1 MFTSSNV
8 QQGGFNNVGYP
19 VSQSSWGFTD
29 GGKQDL
35 YQQPNYVEIS
45 PQSGLN
51 SSTFELGNYDFNVSS
66 GNNSS
71 IIWNR
76 SFFKI
81 QLKLTTRHAYN
92 ANPDLIIQGQPTTA
106 EQITFSQMAPASLF
120 SNCSFQIS
128 NNDISKSS
136 QFLHQATTLYT
147 RLGYGPSILYK
158 NSELWWTE
166 PNFYKR
172 RDMIANSSDT
182 PTALARW
189 KNNIVENI
197 PDINSY
203 CIVQDGLNCG
213 NPTMSYAHAN
223 NRLTITYDATVPIPQ
238 RYALLNAGD
247 IFNISIG
254 DSIFHINA
262 GARTAGYL
270 KVTAVPDG
278 GNGDR
283 TILTE
288 RMDAFPAADL
298 AVAVGVLSTTSLFNK
313 PLVAN
318 WFIVRQGQSD
328 PFLYGCRS
336 NQHSRA
342 MLYQPPL
349 GIFGCAD
356 PLSGEFKVT
365 LKPNTNYKTA
375 AIQCMYNT
383 LPTGSFELSV
393 TDIKMYCYTVKHNVS
408 PERPLLLKL
417 MELDISQQTITAA
430 SSTLNFT
437 VPVSTRSIAV
447 FLTDSRS
454 GLNGGLSV
462 PQCEFRTLDN
472 IQPYLERLQVNYG
485 GIQLPTSFIQTE
497 KKEYS
502 TSFSTYVSANFNTPN
517 VNSISIDLNNVVP
530 NSGNNYKDTSQYR
543 YIDYLISTGKIF
555 SDGAESYK
563 HFANSP
569 IYFFDFNSS
578 IDTNSSV
585 CRIQYAFSAI
595 PGYSSAQGQ
604 NSSTYYGN
612 LCVASFYSTVVKGE
626 YKSNILSGLISMNV

>member
-45 PQSGLN
+45 SQSGLN

-81 QLKLTTRHAYN
+81 QLQLTCSHS
-92 ANPDLIIQGQPTTA
+92 NPAVRSQPTVS
-106 EQITFSQMAPASLF
+106 EQLTFAQMAPASLF

-172 RDMIANSSDT
+172 RDMIANSADG
-182 PTALARW
+182 PTSLIRW
-189 KNNIVENI
+189 ANDRYENI
-197 PDINSY
+197 PDINAY
-203 CIVQDGLNCG
+203 AIMQEGFNYPVEIVLA
-213 NPTMSYAHAN
+213 SVYAAGPPEVAT
-223 NRLTITYDATVPIPQ
+223 LTFT
-238 RYALLNAGD
+238 LNASYPAPKRLGYTNIGD
-247 IFNISIG
+247 ILNISVG
-254 DSIFHINA
+254 DTLFYINA
-262 GARTAGYL
+262 GAVTAGNIV
-270 KVTAVPDG
+270 VTAITG
-278 GNGDR
+278 AL
-283 TILTE
+283 TITGTPSGVFFQ
-288 RMDAFPAADL
+288 ANIANAPISSASITNNINNIAA
-298 AVAVGVLSTTSLFNK
+298 K
-313 PLVAN
+313 
-318 WFIVRQGQSD
+318 WYIVRRGQSN

-383 LPTGSFELSV
+383 LPLNSFDLMV
-393 TDIKMYCYTVKHNVS
+393 TDIKLYCYTVKHNVS

-462 PQCEFRTLDN
+462 PQCEFRTLDS
-472 IQPYLERLQVNYG
+472 IQPSLQRLQVNYG

-497 KKEYS
+497 KSEYS
-502 TSFSTYVSANFNTPN
+502 TSFNLYNTTNFSADVTSLSVDVNNIYPNNTYST
-517 VNSISIDLNNVVP
+517 
-530 NSGNNYKDTSQYR
+530 NYKDTSQYR

-585 CRIQYAFSAI
+585 CRIQYAFSDI
-595 PGYSSAQGQ
+595 PGLGT
-604 NSSTYYGN
+604 NNTYYGN